1 MQKSESKFTAI
12 MKGKC
17 PKCYQ
22 GQMFK
27 NKNPYNPKTI
37 LDMNE
42 KCDNCGQEFT
52 PEPGFYYGAMYV
64 SYALGVAV
72 FVAVIVAYLVLAPE
86 TSPGIM
92 FATVVGALLIL
103 APVSF
108 RLSRK
113 LWLHIFVKYDPPK
126 EKLSSTKN

>member
-1 MQKSESKFTAI
+1 MQKSESKLTAVLN
-12 MKGKC
+12 GKC
-17 PKCYQ
+17 PRCYH
-22 GQMFK
+22 GRMFK
-27 NKNPYNPKTI
+27 NKNPYHPKTI

-42 KCDNCGQEFT
+42 KCHNCGQAFT

-64 SYALGVAV
+64 SYAIGVAV
-72 FVAVIVAYLVLAPE
+72 FVAVIVAYLVLAPQ
-86 TSPGIM
+86 TSPGII
-92 FATVVGALLIL
+92 FTTVVGALLIL

-126 EKLSSTKN
+126 ETSTSTKN